1 MIKNQSDRTNQTK
14 AWIFVLLS
22 FVMMMSLGTVYSYS
36 VFRLSIEN
44 YFNVNTTLSGLPYMF
59 ALAFYS
65 ISMFISGR
73 YIERFNPRLLLI
85 LGSILVSSA
94 YLLSSI
100 STNIYVLT
108 LTYGV
113 IGGTGVGLMYGIPI
127 QNASLWFDKRIGFI
141 VGIILIGFGLSPLI
155 TAPLKVYFIQS
166 LGLMNS
172 FRIIGMIILGILL
185 TISFFIPLKR
195 IEKINPINWNYPMI
209 VTSEFRR
216 LYVNFVIGTMIG
228 LMIIG
233 LTSKIGTELFNLDS
247 ITVASLMSL
256 FAVLN
261 GLGRPL
267 FGLIID
273 RYSIRFA
280 MILSYSL
287 IIISSLVL
295 LFFRVEVSIIFI
307 ISFSIYWLNLGAWLS
322 IAPNATRILFGQNDY
337 SKNYGITFT
346 AYGLGAILGI
356 VLSGLIMDMFQSY
369 YVIFSFV
376 LVLSCIGLL
385 VVFFPL
391 KK

>member
-1 MIKNQSDRTNQTK
+1 
-14 AWIFVLLS
+14 L
-22 FVMMMSLGTVYSYS
+22 MSLVTVYSYS
-36 VFRLSIEN
+36 VFRLSIETH
-44 YFNVNTTLSGLPYMF
+44 FSINTTLSGLPYMF

-85 LGSILVSSA
+85 LGSVFVSSA
-94 YLLSSI
+94 YLLSSF
-100 STNIYVLT
+100 STNIYLLT

-127 QNASLWFDKRIGFI
+127 QNASLWFNHRIGLV
-141 VGIILIGFGLSPLI
+141 VGIILIGFGLSPLV
-155 TAPLKVYFIQS
+155 TAPLGVYLIQS
-166 LGLMNS
+166 FGLMNS
-172 FRIIGMIILGILL
+172 FRILGMIILGILL
-185 TISFFIPLKR
+185 TISLFIPLKR
-195 IEKINPINWNYPMI
+195 MEKKNPVNWNYPII
-209 VTSEFRR
+209 VSNEFKR

-233 LTSKIGTELFNLDS
+233 LTSKIGIELFKLDS

-273 RYSIRFA
+273 RYSLRFA

-287 IIISSLVL
+287 IIFSSLML
-295 LFFRVEVSIIFI
+295 IFLRVELPMIFI
-307 ISFSIYWLNLGAWLS
+307 VSFSIYWLNLGAWLS
-322 IAPNATRILFGQNDY
+322 IAPNATRILFGQKDY

-356 VLSGLIMDMFQSY
+356 VLSGLLMDMFQSY

-376 LVLSCIGLL
+376 LILSSFGLL
-385 VVFFPL
+385 VVYYPL